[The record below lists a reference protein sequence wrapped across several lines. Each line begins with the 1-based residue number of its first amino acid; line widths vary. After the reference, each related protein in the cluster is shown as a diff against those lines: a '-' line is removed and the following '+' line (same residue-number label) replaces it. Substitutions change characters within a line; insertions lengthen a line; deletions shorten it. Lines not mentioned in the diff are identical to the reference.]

1 MKHERIQADQT
12 VPSETYSFESYV
24 VRTRGNMSNG
34 AEQEYP
40 VEVSYRIVGGLAVIC
55 NTRCDVELTSWDLE
69 RLDEQAD
76 AHCADVLADMEC
88 EIAPIQGLA
97 A

>member
-1 MKHERIQADQT
+1 MNAPANII
-12 VPSETYSFESYV
+12 PSPIYSFESYV

-34 AEQEYP
+34 AEREYP
-40 VEVSYRIVGGLAVIC
+40 VEVSYRIIGGLAVIC
-55 NTRCDVELTSWDLE
+55 NTRCDVEMTSWDLE

-76 AHCADVLADMEC
+76 ERAAEVLADMEC